1 MHHACLTVRSV
12 YVCSFLV
19 RNKKGEEGSSRL
31 CAFRAPILP
40 QGRTAWLWWE
50 NERQWR
56 EEIVA
61 SQAHAQNLFE
71 CWTWLIIFIPRCS
84 ASSATHFILAHSTVF
99 PAVFLPTKIRKLR
112 NGSFFFCPPSDLL
125 FKQACFLHF
134 QSRCN
139 GRSFSSV
146 TEYSNLL
153 FVVGTFFF
161 SFHFFFVCFLDI
173 LWSIALQTWAND
185 RVIKLS
191 TYLHTRFWGPS
202 RKIS

>member
-19 RNKKGEEGSSRL
+19 RNKKGKEGSSRL

-99 PAVFLPTKIRKLR
+99 PAVFLPTKMRKLR

-125 FKQACFLHF
+125 FKQACFYIFNPGVMDDHSPVSLNTPIF
-134 QSRCN
+134 CLWLGLFFSLFT
-139 GRSFSSV
+139 SF
-146 TEYSNLL
+146 L
-153 FVVGTFFF
+153 FVFLTF
-161 SFHFFFVCFLDI
+161 C
-173 LWSIALQTWAND
+173 D
-185 RVIKLS
+185 R
-191 TYLHTRFWGPS
+191 
-202 RKIS
+202 